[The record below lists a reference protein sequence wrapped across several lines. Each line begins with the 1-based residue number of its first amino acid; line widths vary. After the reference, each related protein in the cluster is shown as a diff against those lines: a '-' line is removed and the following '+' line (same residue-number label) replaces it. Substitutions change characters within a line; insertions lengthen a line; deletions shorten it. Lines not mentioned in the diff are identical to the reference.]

1 MDGEIQ
7 LHCMNTTLRIGYADL
22 ATVEAEAIV
31 CPANIYHS
39 MVEGVALA
47 IRARG
52 GDAILLDLRKHPLP
66 GKIGAVLV
74 TGAGQLP
81 ARYIFHAVSGGGFL
95 SMLQQ
100 PALTSHLMKKIL
112 ALATTLQIGH
122 LALPLIGSGVAGGDK
137 ATALECI
144 LDSALYHLANHP
156 TSLRQISVAVLDGLE
171 PERLAEIVGAKSA
184 ALQSI
189 QAIMAKIQDLR
200 SSVPDDADLQR
211 LLDQRLA
218 AYQQRLGQLF
228 FFPEMNTLIDLG
240 DFDSPQAR
248 AEKAAR
254 LKELIAALRLEEQHK
269 HKIQQLQREHLQE
282 YELQQAKLG
291 LATPPHILME
301 IQELRKQLHQRAYEI
316 EQLQAQLKGYAQE
329 LSRLG

>member
-7 LHCMNTTLRIGYADL
+7 FQFMNTTLHIGYADL
-22 ATVEAEAIV
+22 ATVEAEVLV

-39 MVEGVALA
+39 MEEGVALA

-52 GDAILLDLRKHPLP
+52 GDAIMLDLRKHPLP

-81 ARYIFHAVSGGGFL
+81 ARYIFHAVSGGFL
-95 SMLQQ
+95 HTMQQ
-100 PALTSHLMKKIL
+100 PVLTAHLMKEIL
-112 ALATTLQIGH
+112 SLATRLKIRH

-137 ATALECI
+137 ATALNYI
-144 LDSALYHLANHP
+144 LDTTLHYLANHP
-156 TSLRQISVAVLDGLE
+156 TSLSQISVAVFAGLE
-171 PERLAEIVGAKSA
+171 PERLAEIVSAKTA
-184 ALQSI
+184 ALESI
-189 QAIMAKIQDLR
+189 QAIIAKIQDLR

-211 LLDQRLA
+211 LLGQQVA

-248 AEKAAR
+248 AEKVAR
-254 LKELIAALRLEEQHK
+254 LNELIAALRREEEHK
-269 HKIQQLQREHLQE
+269 REIQYHQRSHLQE
-282 YELQQAKLG
+282 YELQRAQMG
-291 LATPPHILME
+291 LATSTHILIQ
-301 IQELRKQLHQRAYEI
+301 IQELQKQLDQRDYEI
-316 EQLQAQLKGYAQE
+316 EQIQAQLRGYTQE
-329 LSRLG
+329 LVRLG